1 MKKLLIIL
9 GVVLLSGTDA
19 FAANL
24 NIEESANHNLETC
37 SFIGSKTTE
46 VIAIEKDMLNNA
58 NIQDSRLD
66 TINRTGNSRSTVAQ
80 AVPPDRGSP
89 DTRGGNP
96 PEGGGTR

>member
-24 NIEESANHNLETC
+24 NIEESASHNLETC

-46 VIAIEKDMLNNA
+46 VRAINKGMLNNA

-66 TINRTGNSRSTVAQ
+66 TINQRGNIPSTVAQ

-96 PEGGGTR
+96 PQGGGTR